1 MRTANPWQR
10 LTLFAVLLATL
21 GGIGVALGQGANSID
36 LDAIAARGRTQQ
48 GNAEDLVAGALARAG
63 TAREEAVDVA
73 AAGEA
78 ALRRGPEGAGASAS
92 ISATGAAGPVDL
104 DAMVAGARD
113 TLTSPRSG
121 PMLVAFAS
129 LSMPE
134 ASLRRLIG
142 DVTAAGG
149 VVVFRGFPAGNPA
162 RFALAMQKLVARD
175 QAASVLID
183 PRLFRAFRV
192 QSVPTWIATTSDYV
206 PCDSLTCVSTV
217 PPYDRIAG
225 NITTRYALDAIADG
239 GGAGAP
245 VARMGLAHL
254 GAPR

>member
-1 MRTANPWQR
+1 MRTRRSTQR
-10 LTLFAVLLATL
+10 LALLALFLAAL
-21 GGIGVALGQGANSID
+21 GGMGVALGQNADPLN
-36 LDAIAARGRTQQ
+36 LDAITAHTEAQQ
-48 GNAEDLVAGALARAG
+48 NIAQDLVAAALARADI
-63 TAREEAVDVA
+63 ARRAAAEVA
-73 AAGEA
+73 ATGQA
-78 ALRRGPEGAGASAS
+78 ALRGAPQSTGAGA
-92 ISATGAAGPVDL
+92 IGAPGQVDL

-113 TLTSPRSG
+113 TLTSPHSG

-162 RFALAMQKLVARD
+162 RFAVAMQKLVASD

-183 PRLFRAFRV
+183 PRLFRAFAV

-206 PCDSLTCVSTV
+206 PCDSLTCVSAV
-217 PPYDRIAG
+217 PSYDRIAG

-254 GAPR
+254 GASQ

>member
-1 MRTANPWQR
+1 M
-10 LTLFAVLLATL
+10 LLAAL
-21 GGIGVALGQGANSID
+21 GGVGVALGQNAGPVN
-36 LDAIAARGRTQQ
+36 LDEITKREEAQKD
-48 GNAEDLVAGALARAG
+48 NAEDLVAAALARAD
-63 TAREEAVDVA
+63 TARQAAADVA
-73 AAGEA
+73 ATGQA
-78 ALRRGPEGAGASAS
+78 ALRSAPQAAGASV
-92 ISATGAAGPVDL
+92 GAIGGAGPVDL
-104 DAMVAGARD
+104 DAMVADARD
-113 TLTSPRSG
+113 MQTSPRSG

-149 VVVFRGFPAGNPA
+149 VVVFRGFPAGNPT
-162 RFALAMQKLVARD
+162 RFAFAMQKLVARD

-183 PRLFRAFRV
+183 PRLFRAFAV
-192 QSVPTWIATTSDYV
+192 QAVPTWIATTSDYV
-206 PCDSLTCVSTV
+206 PCYSLTCVSTV

-245 VARMGLAHL
+245 VARIGLAHL
-254 GAPR
+254 GAPQ

>member
-1 MRTANPWQR
+1 MRTRSSTRR
-10 LTLFAVLLATL
+10 LGLLALLLTAL
-21 GGIGVALGQGANSID
+21 CGVGVALGQKADPLD
-36 LDAIAARGRTQQ
+36 LAAITKREETQKD
-48 GNAEDLVAGALARAG
+48 NAEDLVAAALARAE
-63 TAREEAVDVA
+63 TARQDAAEVA
-73 AAGEA
+73 SDGEA
-78 ALRRGPEGAGASAS
+78 ALRRGPQATGAG
-92 ISATGAAGPVDL
+92 ATGAAGPVDL
-104 DAMVAGARD
+104 DAMVADARE
-113 TLTSPRSG
+113 TLTPPRSG

-162 RFALAMQKLVARD
+162 RFALAMQKLVSRE

-183 PRLFRAFRV
+183 PRLFRAFAV
-192 QSVPTWIATTSDYV
+192 QAVPTWIATTSDYV
-206 PCDSLTCVSTV
+206 PCDSLTCVSEV

-225 NITTRYALDAIADG
+225 NVTTRYALGAIADA

-245 VARMGLAHL
+245 VARAGLANL
-254 GAPR
+254 GGPQ